1 MTNWDDL
8 KCLMHLARSHTMT
21 NAAFALKANVST
33 VSRRLERLNSSL
45 AEPAL
50 VKFGNGWKLTP
61 YGERLA
67 EASADFQVSL
77 NQIETAELN
86 AQNAKQV
93 SRKIT
98 LSAPHVLVSAYLSGF
113 FAGFADLHPGIELN
127 IVAENRHE
135 RTADGTV
142 DLALHLERPSKGRL
156 MCRKVGAIHTGIF
169 AKKST
174 HPTKWIGLDHSMDN
188 WPEMELAKQIF
199 NSEPELRINTLDG
212 IKSAVEQTGWAGLGI
227 DALYPEHQGW
237 KVIKSDDAYASE
249 GEDKTQGSL
258 KSGYAR
264 EVWLV
269 YHETRRHDTALR
281 YVCDWI
287 IKVFQNSQFKQSGAG
302 SREPEYC
309 I

>member
-1 MTNWDDL
+1 MTNWDDF
-8 KCLMHLARSHTMT
+8 KCLMHLPRSQTMT
-21 NAAFALKANVST
+21 NAALALKTNVST

-50 VKFGNGWKLTP
+50 VKFGNGWKLTS
-61 YGERLA
+61 YGEKLA
-67 EASADFQVSL
+67 EAGANFQVSL
-77 NQIETAELN
+77 NQIETEEIN
-86 AQNAKQV
+86 VQNAKQV

-127 IVAENRHE
+127 IVAENKHE

-142 DLALHLERPSKGRL
+142 DLALHLERPVKGRL
-156 MCRKVGAIHTGIF
+156 MCRKVGAIYTGIF

-174 HPTKWIGLDHSMDN
+174 RPTKWIGLDHSKDN
-188 WPEMELAKQIF
+188 WPEMELAKHIF
-199 NSEPELRINTLDG
+199 KSDPELRINTLDG

-237 KVIKSDDAYASE
+237 ESIEAS
-249 GEDKTQGSL
+249 GSYTSKNDTKILSGL

-287 IKVFQNSQFKQSGAG
+287 IQVFQNSQFKQSGT
-302 SREPEYC
+302 SSTEPEYC

>member
-1 MTNWDDL
+1 MTNWDDF
-8 KCLMHLARSHTMT
+8 KCLMHLARSQTMT
-21 NAAFALKANVST
+21 NAALALKTNVST

-50 VKFGNGWKLTP
+50 VKFGNGWKLTS
-61 YGERLA
+61 YGEKLA
-67 EASADFQVSL
+67 EAAANFQVSL
-77 NQIETAELN
+77 NQIETEEIN
-86 AQNAKQV
+86 VQNAKQV

-127 IVAENRHE
+127 IVAENKHE

-156 MCRKVGAIHTGIF
+156 MCRKVGTIHTGIF

-188 WPEMELAKQIF
+188 WPEMERAKKIF
-199 NSEPELRINTLDG
+199 NSEPELRINTLEC
-212 IKSAVEQTGWAGLGI
+212 IKSAVEKTGWAGLGI
-227 DALYPEHQGW
+227 DALYQENQGW
-237 KVIKSDDAYASE
+237 KTIEADACDVES
-249 GEDKTQGSL
+249 KTLAGM
-258 KSGYAR
+258 KPNYAR

-287 IKVFQNSQFKQSGAG
+287 IQVFQNSQFKKNNTGLHKSEC
-302 SREPEYC
+302 RL
-309 I
+309 